1 MIMYTV
7 RENDYEI
14 EIKKSKFISKIY
26 RVNNIEEVAKILL
39 KLKEEYRNATH
50 YCYAYIINEN
60 KKCSDDKEPSGTAG
74 IPILQILEKN
84 NLNMVLCVV
93 IRYFGG
99 IKLGA
104 SGLLRAYTKAV
115 SELIKKTP
123 LITLINGYQVKLISS
138 YNEQKKL
145 DFILQK
151 YHYEKQYDDNITYII
166 DIPMDDIDLIQN
178 YNYSIIK
185 EILIENITNE

>member
-1 MIMYTV
+1 MYTV

-104 SGLLRAYTKAV
+104 SGLIRAYTKAV

-166 DIPMDDIDLIQN
+166 DIPIDDIALIQN

>member
-104 SGLLRAYTKAV
+104 SGLIRAYTKAV

-166 DIPMDDIDLIQN
+166 DIPIDDIALIQN

>member
-1 MIMYTV
+1 MYTV

>member
-39 KLKEEYRNATH
+39 KLKEEYRNAPH